1 MVIRHWS
8 ERHAI
13 AIEIPPNCMSVLDS
27 FYFKKYQKLAKD
39 TLWIPGSR
47 ISKDL
52 RHFRPCYKTW
62 INKKKTC
69 TWVLRSSGRK
79 YCVYTRQKPRSNVK
93 SPHGIQNPKQSS
105 WVVLERSRLMFQ
117 RGIGKVLTL
126 ARERGS
132 ELRARKG
139 GSISP
144 LPTKLLWKLES
155 PNFIGDGLAK
165 DLYHIQFWWP

>member
-1 MVIRHWS
+1 MVIRHYS

-62 INKKKTC
+62 INKKKNLHMGTQIQWQEILC
-69 TWVLRSSGRK
+69 LH
-79 YCVYTRQKPRSNVK
+79 
-93 SPHGIQNPKQSS
+93 SPETSFKCKI
-105 WVVLERSRLMFQ
+105 
-117 RGIGKVLTL
+117 T
-126 ARERGS
+126 
-132 ELRARKG
+132 
-139 GSISP
+139 
-144 LPTKLLWKLES
+144 
-155 PNFIGDGLAK
+155 
-165 DLYHIQFWWP
+165 